1 MQSQFRNVSMFVD
14 RRNRPLNREN
24 ALRQSRTSGKPP
36 LLGWH
41 FELDRTQIYQGQVP
55 ICCCSLDSTN
65 RFLLIGAS
73 DGQVNMFDTAKSI
86 VPSATVSRGQ
96 YLTCDIKTVQFMPGE
111 HGVFQTLTKRKLVI
125 WDTSQ
130 FVPAETMRLNTLSSP
145 AMSAF
150 RSNGKQI
157 CITHNDGVNFYDF
170 KSGSIRA
177 EISDTKLSG
186 VLCCDWSST
195 KSVLLAVGTAKG
207 EMFLYDV
214 RQSKQPVLCYH
225 KRKRKLD
232 KGINELPVDQVKFG
246 LCDASLWAMRRNQGV
261 FEMSKKGV
269 VINSINA
276 NLVQKFKLV
285 KVCQLTFRFNKTR
298 FTSRTHFV
306 IRIIPAWSSMT
317 CVGVTLL
324 AS

>member
-1 MQSQFRNVSMFVD
+1 
-14 RRNRPLNREN
+14 
-24 ALRQSRTSGKPP
+24 
-36 LLGWH
+36 
-41 FELDRTQIYQGQVP
+41 
-55 ICCCSLDSTN
+55 
-65 RFLLIGAS
+65 
-73 DGQVNMFDTAKSI
+73 MFDTAKSI

-246 LCDASLWAMRRNQGV
+246 LCDASLWAIRRHQGV

-276 NLVQKFKLV
+276 NLVQKFQLV
-285 KVCQLTFRFNKTR
+285 KSHTLCYTNN
-298 FTSRTHFV
+298 TSLVVYDLRRRH
-306 IRIIPAWSSMT
+306 IISELKGHLKCVADFSYVSGRHELVSMGVDGIMLKWNCHERRPDPELHTDHWSDSE
-317 CVGVTLL
+317 
-324 AS
+324 